1 MNDDNIFA
9 TEIRVPD
16 EFNIMLNVSVNH
28 EKLENV
34 LRFVLNLLKRHEG
47 FFKSMIE
54 KQEKIYPKI
63 DSFEKSQNK
72 FEENLGFLSKN
83 LKDNAG
89 IVEKIQENLN
99 VRHDTSETLKFL
111 LGMITEHDS
120 LINKQKSE
128 FEEAKNENLALNLR
142 VLGLESEIKEI
153 TKKINAQA
161 IGKAEDSIF

>member
-1 MNDDNIFA
+1 M
-9 TEIRVPD
+9 
-16 EFNIMLNVSVNH
+16 
-28 EKLENV
+28 
-34 LRFVLNLLKRHEG
+34 
-47 FFKSMIE
+47 
-54 KQEKIYPKI
+54 
-63 DSFEKSQNK
+63 
-72 FEENLGFLSKN
+72 
-83 LKDNAG
+83 
-89 IVEKIQENLN
+89 
-99 VRHDTSETLKFL
+99 RHDTSETLKFL